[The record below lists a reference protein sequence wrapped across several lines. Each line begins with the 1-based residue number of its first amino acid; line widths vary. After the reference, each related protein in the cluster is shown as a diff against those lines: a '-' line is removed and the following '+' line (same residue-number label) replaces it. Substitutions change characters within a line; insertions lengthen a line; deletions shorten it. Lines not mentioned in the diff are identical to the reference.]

1 MAAVM
6 YQAAK
11 AEDNSTN
18 RLTEN
23 IARLEYEN
31 KTLRELLAQPFPTNK
46 PDQTDSVNANQW
58 ICVVIM
64 KFLSMK
70 VKWIVHCL
78 LHSKCY
84 SLIVYMYLNVLIHV
98 FFLVVIIYYTI

>member
-46 PDQTDSVNANQW
+46 PDQTDSVNANQ
-58 ICVVIM
+58 
-64 KFLSMK
+64 
-70 VKWIVHCL
+70 
-78 LHSKCY
+78 
-84 SLIVYMYLNVLIHV
+84 
-98 FFLVVIIYYTI
+98 

>member
-11 AEDNSTN
+11 AEDNTAN

-31 KTLRELLAQPFPTNK
+31 KTLRDLLAQPFATNK
-46 PDQTDSVNANQW
+46 TEPAESV
-58 ICVVIM
+58 
-64 KFLSMK
+64 
-70 VKWIVHCL
+70 
-78 LHSKCY
+78 KCQ
-84 SLIVYMYLNVLIHV
+84 
-98 FFLVVIIYYTI
+98 